1 MSHENPDEGEGLE
14 WLAGTY
20 WYVPP
25 ENLLALEAVN
35 TTEPVIK
42 ALKDQTV
49 WHITRAEDGYL
60 AGISATNLGQ
70 GWKYS
75 LMVGSVAPDGA
86 VKIAFPPLGAAGAG
100 DIDTASMTIGDGS
113 LLVDGDEVAFLM
125 QMSSGSAQSSV
136 SHWAYMLPVTPDD
149 PEWSALPGYPE
160 TGIADLTELN
170 TEIRVAV

>member
-1 MSHENPDEGEGLE
+1 MSDENSDEPEGFA

-25 ENLLALEAVN
+25 ENLLALQALN

-70 GWKYS
+70 GWTYS

-86 VKIAFPPLGAAGAG
+86 VKIPFSPLGAAGPDG
-100 DIDTASMTIGDGS
+100 PGTASMT
-113 LLVDGDEVAFLM
+113 
-125 QMSSGSAQSSV
+125 
-136 SHWAYMLPVTPDD
+136 
-149 PEWSALPGYPE
+149 
-160 TGIADLTELN
+160 
-170 TEIRVAV
+170 